1 MDRRLLVWRDG
12 ELPPEEP
19 SEQRPSVKADVKEE
33 TVMDA
38 FERRAKTL
46 MTSLGGWWNIGVL
59 SSLCVTQSFWVSF
72 RFYMLSTLKI
82 PVRSWKGSRMEE
94 SHRGRIK

>member
-1 MDRRLLVWRDG
+1 MDRRLVVWREG

-19 SEQRPSVKADVKEE
+19 PEQRSVEADVKEEE

-46 MTSLGGWWNIGVL
+46 MTSLGGWGNVI
-59 SSLCVTQSFWVSF
+59 SLCHASLLGEF
-72 RFYMLSTLKI
+72 LL
-82 PVRSWKGSRMEE
+82 
-94 SHRGRIK
+94 